1 VKDPQITQ
9 IQELIL
15 VAGSVGY
22 LLFATRRSRI
32 RSMHSVPFV
41 DSHTAGEPTR
51 VILESPFDLG
61 SGSLAERRE
70 IFSAKYDSYRRAFC
84 TEPRAGDTT
93 VGALL
98 VPPFDRSCSAG
109 VIFFNNVGYL
119 NMCGHGTIGLIR
131 TLEYLGRLQ
140 PGAHRI
146 DTPVGAVGATLHQD
160 GRVSLENVASYRVEK
175 DFGLAVDGLGE
186 VVGDIAWG
194 GNWFFLIENHG
205 LEIALENR
213 EALTDYCIRVKGALA
228 LQPVR
233 QAQGRPD
240 TQKVDHIELFGPSQI
255 ADSRSFVLCPGGAYD
270 RSPCGTGTSAKL
282 ACLSADKK
290 LSPGQIWRQESV
302 IGTVFEAVYEL
313 DAVGSVIPTITGSA
327 FVTAKG
333 EIVLDERDPF
343 QFGIA

>member
-1 VKDPQITQ
+1 
-9 IQELIL
+9 
-15 VAGSVGY
+15 
-22 LLFATRRSRI
+22 
-32 RSMHSVPFV
+32 MHSVPFV

-51 VILESPFDLG
+51 VILEAPFDLG

-70 IFSAKYDSYRRAFC
+70 VFANRYDSYRRAFC

-98 VPPFDRSCSAG
+98 VPPFDPTCSAG

-119 NMCGHGTIGLIR
+119 NMCGHGAIGLIR

-146 DTPVGAVGATLHQD
+146 DTPVGVVGATLHAD
-160 GRVSLENVASYRVEK
+160 GRVSVENVASYRAEK
-175 DFGLAVDGLGE
+175 GFVLPVDGLGK

-205 LEIALENR
+205 LEIALKNR
-213 EALTDYCIRVKGALA
+213 EALIDYCLNVKEVLA
-228 LQPVR
+228 L
-233 QAQGRPD
+233 RPE
-240 TQKVDHIELFGPSQI
+240 TQKVDHIELFGPSQLGH
-255 ADSRSFVLCPGGAYD
+255 SRNFVLCPGGAYD

-282 ACLSADKK
+282 ACLCAEGK

-302 IGTVFEAVYEL
+302 IGTIFEATYQL
-313 DAVGSVIPTITGSA
+313 DGAGSVIPTITGSA
-327 FVTAKG
+327 FITAKG
-333 EIVLDERDPF
+333 EIVLDEQDPF
-343 QFGIA
+343 QFGIP

>member
-1 VKDPQITQ
+1 
-9 IQELIL
+9 
-15 VAGSVGY
+15 
-22 LLFATRRSRI
+22 
-32 RSMHSVPFV
+32 MHSVPFV

-51 VILESPFDLG
+51 VILEAPFDLG

-70 IFSAKYDSYRRAFC
+70 IFSTKYDSYRRAFC

-98 VPPFDRSCSAG
+98 VPPFDSSCSAG
-109 VIFFNNVGYL
+109 VIFFNNIGYL

-131 TLEYLGRLQ
+131 SLEYLGRLQ

-160 GRVSLENVASYRVEK
+160 GRVSLENVASYRAEK
-175 DFGLAVDGLGE
+175 DFGLAVDGLGR

-213 EALTDYCIRVKGALA
+213 EALMDYCVRVKRALA
-228 LQPVR
+228 LRPVR
-233 QAQGRPD
+233 QAQGRPE

-255 ADSRSFVLCPGGAYD
+255 ADSRSFVLCPGDAYD

-282 ACLSADKK
+282 ACLNADKK

-313 DAVGSVIPTITGSA
+313 DGAGSVIPTITGSA

-333 EIVLDERDPF
+333 EIVFDEHDPF

>member
-1 VKDPQITQ
+1 
-9 IQELIL
+9 
-15 VAGSVGY
+15 
-22 LLFATRRSRI
+22 
-32 RSMHSVPFV
+32 MHSVPFV

-51 VILESPFDLG
+51 VILEAPFDLG

-70 IFSAKYDSYRRAFC
+70 IFSTKYDSYRRAFC

-98 VPPFDRSCSAG
+98 VPPFDSSCSAG
-109 VIFFNNVGYL
+109 VIFFNNIGYL

-131 TLEYLGRLQ
+131 SLEYLGRLQ

-160 GRVSLENVASYRVEK
+160 GRVSLENVASYRAEK
-175 DFGLAVDGLGE
+175 DFGLAVDGLGR

-213 EALTDYCIRVKGALA
+213 EALMDYCVRVKRALA
-228 LQPVR
+228 LRPVR
-233 QAQGRPD
+233 QAQGRPE

-255 ADSRSFVLCPGGAYD
+255 ADSRSFVLCPGDAYD

-282 ACLSADKK
+282 ACLNADKK

-313 DAVGSVIPTITGSA
+313 DEAGSVIPTITGSA

-333 EIVLDERDPF
+333 EIVFDEQDPF
-343 QFGIA
+343 QFGIS